1 MRKITIL
8 AFFAAL
14 PAIMAAQT
22 HHNTIEGN
30 VEGLEK
36 GDRIILY
43 TGTLT
48 QTPIATDSTIV
59 KTPGKFTLKTS
70 ASDTYAQIAFFKPG
84 QKADINQVETSGLF
98 LEGYDKIKLNGKTS
112 DWRYLK
118 ISGGLYSLPQM
129 QEINALTEKALEM
142 QKQGI
147 ACRYR

>member
-59 KTPGKFTLKTS
+59 KTPVS
-70 ASDTYAQIAFFKPG
+70 SH
-84 QKADINQVETSGLF
+84 
-98 LEGYDKIKLNGKTS
+98 
-112 DWRYLK
+112 
-118 ISGGLYSLPQM
+118 
-129 QEINALTEKALEM
+129 
-142 QKQGI
+142 
-147 ACRYR
+147 